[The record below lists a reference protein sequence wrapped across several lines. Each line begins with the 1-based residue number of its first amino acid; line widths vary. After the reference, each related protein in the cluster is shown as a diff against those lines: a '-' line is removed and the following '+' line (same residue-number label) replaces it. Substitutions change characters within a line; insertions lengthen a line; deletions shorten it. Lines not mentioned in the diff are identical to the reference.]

1 VRGFGLRITSNGAK
15 SWVAMY
21 RHQGRLRR
29 LTLGA
34 YPALPLAD
42 ARRQAIAAFRAAAM
56 GEDPAGAKQRERK
69 AETFG
74 QVAESYIEVYAMPS
88 KRSWKEDRRAL
99 DRDLLPRFKNRKA
112 ASITRRELR
121 TLLRE
126 IVNRG
131 APVLA
136 NRTLE
141 IMRRIYNWALEEETE
156 GLEANPFAGM
166 QPIGEERRR
175 ERVLNDEEVPKVWN
189 AVAHEKPS
197 VAARYRLAML
207 LGQRPGEHRRMR
219 WQDLDPKF
227 TWWTIPGEF
236 TKNGRTHRVPLTDP
250 AAAILRDLK
259 ADHPHPVWVFPSAT
273 VDGAVRSNT
282 KQAERIRKAAGVEF
296 TPHDLRRTVGTNITG
311 LGFSRFIMQR
321 VLNHAESGVGIVYDL
336 YEYDREKRQALEAW
350 ANRLEQILTGKTAAD
365 RRVVALRPA

>member
-1 VRGFGLRITSNGAK
+1 MTSNGAM

-21 RHQGRLRR
+21 RHKGRLRR
-29 LTLGA
+29 LTLGT

-42 ARRQAIAAFRAAAM
+42 ARRQAMAALRSAAM
-56 GEDPAGAKQRERK
+56 GHDPAGEKQRDRK

-74 QVAESYIEVYAMPS
+74 QIAENYIELYAKAN

-99 DRDLLPRFKNRKA
+99 DRDLLPRFKHRKA

-156 GLEANPFAGM
+156 GLDANPFAGM
-166 QPIGEERRR
+166 QPIGEETRRD
-175 ERVLNDEEVPKVWN
+175 RVLNDEEISKVWN
-189 AVAHEKPS
+189 AVAREKPS
-197 VAARYRLAML
+197 VTARYRLALL

-219 WQDLDPKF
+219 WQDLDLE
-227 TWWTIPGEF
+227 TAWWTLPGEF
-236 TKNGRTHRVPLTDP
+236 TKNQRTHRIPLTQP
-250 AAAILRDLK
+250 ALAILREIK
-259 ADHPHPVWVFPSAT
+259 SGSANRTWVFPSAT
-273 VDGAVRSNT
+273 VGGPVRSNT
-282 KQAERIRKAAGVEF
+282 KQTERIRKAAGVHF

-311 LGFSRFIMQR
+311 LGFSRFVMHRI
-321 VLNHAESGVGIVYDL
+321 LNHTESGVGIVYDL

-350 ANRLEQILTGKTAAD
+350 AARVQEIVTGRKNDEENAVSLRLS
-365 RRVVALRPA
+365 

>member
-1 VRGFGLRITSNGAK
+1 MTSNGAM

-21 RHQGRLRR
+21 RHEGRLRR

-42 ARRQAIAAFRAAAM
+42 ARRQAKAALRSAAM
-56 GEDPAGAKQRERK
+56 GHDPAGEKQQDRK

-74 QVAESYIEVYAMPS
+74 QIAESYIELYAKRS

-156 GLEANPFAGM
+156 GLEVNPFAGM
-166 QPIGEERRR
+166 HPIGEEKPRD
-175 ERVLNDEEVPKVWN
+175 RVLSDEELPKVWN
-189 AVAHEKPS
+189 AVAQEKPS
-197 VAARYRLAML
+197 VAARYRLALL

-219 WQDLDPKF
+219 WQDLDLE
-227 TWWTIPGEF
+227 TAWWTLPGEF
-236 TKNGRTHRVPLTDP
+236 TKNQRTHRVPLTQP
-250 AAAILRDLK
+250 AVAILREIK
-259 ADHPHPVWVFPSAT
+259 SGSPHPIWVFPSAT
-273 VDGAVRSNT
+273 VDGPVRSNT
-282 KQAERIRKAAGVEF
+282 KQSERIRTAAGVHF

-311 LGFSRFIMQR
+311 LGFSRFIMHR
-321 VLNHAESGVGIVYDL
+321 ILNHTESGVGIVYDL

-350 ANRLEQILTGKTAAD
+350 ATRLEEIVTGRRAED
-365 RRVVALRPA
+365 RKVVPLRPA